1 MKLAEVVVHM
11 KYCIRFYQILMKNT
25 KVLYIKRLTDGPP
38 VKGEF
43 GLKIKIYTQK
53 KHTSKCDSFPSRR
66 PGYIRNCDTIIV
78 ISFGIIRCSSNCDT
92 IIFYQNH
99 VNSHFDWHKFCGE
112 SVLDIS
118 CHFDGY
124 IFCWTY

>member
-43 GLKIKIYTQK
+43 GLKIKIYTK
-53 KHTSKCDSFPSRR
+53 KNIPANVTVFPAEDL
-66 PGYIRNCDTIIV
+66 G
-78 ISFGIIRCSSNCDT
+78 ISETATLSLS
-92 IIFYQNH
+92 
-99 VNSHFDWHKFCGE
+99 
-112 SVLDIS
+112 
-118 CHFDGY
+118 
-124 IFCWTY
+124 